1 MKYSLNLLVQ
11 ELKMKLWQKIVLD
24 VVLTVHLFFSI
35 VVLLVLVVSFDAAI
49 QEIPWIYTGIGTIF
63 LLLIMGGIYGIGGLF
78 SWRWKVQINLD

>member
-1 MKYSLNLLVQ
+1 MA
-11 ELKMKLWQKIVLD
+11 KIVLD

-49 QEIPWIYTGIGTIF
+49 QETPSIYTGIGTIF